1 MRGNALALAK
11 PQAAFTI
18 LETVD
23 ALRSAQPIEPVAPAR
38 KRQPRQ
44 RMIY

>member
-18 LETVD
+18 LDTLD
-23 ALRSAQPIEPVAPAR
+23 ALRSTPPIEPVTPAR

-44 RMIY
+44 RAIY